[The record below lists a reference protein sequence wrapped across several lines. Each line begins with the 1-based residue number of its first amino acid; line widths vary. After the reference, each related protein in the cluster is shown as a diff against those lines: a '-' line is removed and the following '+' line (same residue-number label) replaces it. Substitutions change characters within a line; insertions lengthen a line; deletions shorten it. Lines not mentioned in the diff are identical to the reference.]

1 MLVIASIAMSVAL
14 SAQRLRELAKAH
26 APSRGGGDRYEPYAS
41 GIFEVQ
47 DGKVTPLHVHG
58 KTLFREAFDVP
69 LQSVL
74 TRIQQARLH

>member
-1 MLVIASIAMSVAL
+1 MPAGELTVSRERRLRSGRGVSSGL
-14 SAQRLRELAKAH
+14 RGPAQRVFK
-26 APSRGGGDRYEPYAS
+26 
-41 GIFEVQ
+41 VQ

-74 TRIQQARLH
+74 ARIQQARPH